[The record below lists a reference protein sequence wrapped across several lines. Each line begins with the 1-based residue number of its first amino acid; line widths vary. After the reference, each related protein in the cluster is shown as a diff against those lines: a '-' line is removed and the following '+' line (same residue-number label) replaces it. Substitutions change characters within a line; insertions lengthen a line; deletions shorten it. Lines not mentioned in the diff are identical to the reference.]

1 MESDT
6 DGPTGSADATG
17 AAYLAGAGSADDS
30 VGAGEAGS
38 GAGTARRRANGAL
51 EGEVLATLQRAATA
65 LTAGEVLTRLG
76 GELTYSTVVT
86 ILSRLYGKEV
96 LTRAPRGRAYAYA
109 PVADEPGLAALRM
122 RKVLDARPDR
132 EAVLSRFVGDLSA
145 ADGELLRH
153 LLRAEPHGGS
163 PAGGA
168 G

>member
-1 MESDT
+1 MGNAES
-6 DGPTGSADATG
+6 PGSA
-17 AAYLAGAGSADDS
+17 AGCP
-30 VGAGEAGS
+30 
-38 GAGTARRRANGAL
+38 AGTTRRRANGAL
-51 EGEVLATLQRAATA
+51 EGEVLATLQRAGTA
-65 LTAGEVLTRLG
+65 LTPGEVLTRLG

-132 EAVLSRFVGDLSA
+132 EAVLSRFVDDLSD

-153 LLRAEPHGGS
+153 LL
-163 PAGGA
+163 GA
-168 G
+168 APREKKGQGEAVEAD

>member
-6 DGPTGSADATG
+6 DGPAVPAS
-17 AAYLAGAGSADDS
+17 SS
-30 VGAGEAGS
+30 S
-38 GAGTARRRANGAL
+38 SAGTARRRANGAL
-51 EGEVLATLQRAATA
+51 ESEVLATLQRAAAA
-65 LTAGEVLTRLG
+65 LTPGEVLTRLG

-132 EAVLSRFVGDLSA
+132 EAVLTRFVDDLSD
-145 ADGELLRH
+145 ADGDLLRH
-153 LLRAEPHGGS
+153 LLRTAPRESATPRASATPYEGRERN
-163 PAGGA
+163 GA
-168 G
+168 